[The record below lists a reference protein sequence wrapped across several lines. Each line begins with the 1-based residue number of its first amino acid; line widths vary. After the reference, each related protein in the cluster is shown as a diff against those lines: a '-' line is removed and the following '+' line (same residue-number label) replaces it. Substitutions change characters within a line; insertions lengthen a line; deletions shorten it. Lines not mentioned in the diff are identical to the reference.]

1 MAPVRRE
8 LAALFRLSWPLVLS
22 QVGMMLFGLV
32 DIWMVGRL
40 GARELAAVAL
50 ADIVMFGSLITGI
63 GLVMGIDPVVTQAHG
78 AGAGVAAGRALQ
90 RGIVIACAVA
100 VPVTLVWLYAGD
112 ILVLLHEPADLA
124 HLAQV
129 YADAQVWSI
138 APFLVFTALRQYL
151 QGREIVFPPLWI
163 ILGANVANAILN
175 YGLVFGRFGLPEWG
189 VRGAGVATGATR
201 TLMMVALFAYIF
213 LRGLHRGAWT
223 PWSRAVFKWDRFKQL
238 LGYGWPVALHLGLEV
253 GAFGASGLMA
263 GWLGATA
270 TAAHVVVLR
279 LASFA
284 FMLPLGISMAAATR
298 VGNLLGARDRPGA
311 QRAAWVALSVGAGA
325 MCVSAACFLLFPEVL
340 VRFFN
345 DEAAVVANALLIFP
359 IAAAFQVFDGTQV
372 VGGSI
377 LRGMGTPRP
386 AALINLLGYYGLA
399 IPLGYWLA
407 FKAGLDLAGV
417 WWGLAL
423 GLMAVALAMVGWI
436 AVRGPARV
444 KELAIAEPEA

>member
-78 AGAGVAAGRALQ
+78 A
-90 RGIVIACAVA
+90 
-100 VPVTLVWLYAGD
+100 
-112 ILVLLHEPADLA
+112 
-124 HLAQV
+124 
-129 YADAQVWSI
+129 
-138 APFLVFTALRQYL
+138 
-151 QGREIVFPPLWI
+151 
-163 ILGANVANAILN
+163 
-175 YGLVFGRFGLPEWG
+175 
-189 VRGAGVATGATR
+189 GAGVATGATR